1 MEDILQRIFAIFV
14 TALVFFILPIYIA
27 YEKMDDI
34 SYALALKITTSFVE
48 DVTSKGYLS
57 RNMYNDYVNKLSTT
71 NNTYDI
77 ELEHV
82 SKKYYPVFLVYTDDT
97 KKSVKGTY
105 DYMLYKDSYN
115 NTSTK
120 MNIDGE
126 DVNKN
131 RVTVTYKVSEEKIY
145 TSQIMDVLDRN
156 FDNTNATNTVY
167 ANMDL
172 SKYKNLTSIPAI
184 TTMYQLDNVNTSA
197 DKNIYTMNTGDE
209 FNVVIKN
216 KNTTIATVLF
226 NTFTMGNAGGDN
238 NTRVFV
244 NYGGTIE
251 NMDYVNTVESAYSY
265 KDYVG
270 YENDDKF
277 KVLLDGEYN
286 KKDGHNSG
294 FIINTTSD
302 NSKWTNLKV
311 PSTDYAISSET
322 SYNGDSKTGVIADP
336 SWESNGLTFKRKSYL
351 KIDDLNI
358 NSMKNG
364 YTIEI
369 VLKYDNIEK
378 DPSKTGSV
386 RSITPIGNYNE
397 GGMGIEYST
406 KFKKNYFT
414 MGFDDGTG
422 TNTYK
427 MVQSSV
433 DASANKIYSLSASY
447 NGNNMVFYENG
458 RKTTLDV
465 RGLTP
470 NIATSYSMTIGLN
483 PGPTN
488 EFHFGGTIYSV
499 RIYNR
504 ALTDSEILK
513 NYEVDKSRFNI
524 Y

>member
-27 YEKMDDI
+27 YEKVDDI

-82 SKKYYPVFLVYTDDT
+82 SKKYYPVFLVYTDDHKT
-97 KKSVKGTY
+97 AVKGTY

-115 NTSTK
+115 DPNTNK
-120 MNIDGE
+120 MNFDGE
-126 DVNKN
+126 DINKDL
-131 RVTVTYKVSEEKIY
+131 VTITYKVSEEKIF
-145 TSQIMDVLDRN
+145 TSQIMDILDRK
-156 FDNTNATNTVY
+156 FDGSSATNTVY
-167 ANMDL
+167 GNMDL
-172 SKYKNLTSIPAI
+172 SKYRGLTNIPAI

-209 FNVVIKN
+209 FNVIIKN

-226 NTFTMGNAGGDN
+226 NTFTMGGSNDVN

-251 NMDYVNTVESAYSY
+251 NMDYVNTVASTYSY
-265 KDYVG
+265 TDYVG
-270 YENDDKF
+270 FENDTKF

-294 FIINTTSD
+294 LIMNLASE
-302 NSKWTNLKV
+302 NGKWTNLKNN
-311 PSTDYAISSET
+311 SKYSISAET
-322 SYNGDSKTGVIADP
+322 SYNGDPTTGVIAEP

-351 KIDDLNI
+351 KIDNLDI
-358 NSMKNG
+358 DSMKSG
-364 YTIEI
+364 YTMEI

-386 RSITPIGNYNE
+386 RTITPIGNYNE

-427 MVQSSV
+427 MLQSSV

-447 NGNNMVFYENG
+447 DGSKMVFYENG

-465 RGLTP
+465 NGLIP
-470 NIATSYSMTIGLN
+470 NIKTDYDMTIGLN
-483 PGPTN
+483 PGLTN